1 MNQRESTACDWRSAI
16 GAALLALCS
25 GCITGLQHP
34 AATQPA
40 TEVDPA
46 TTQPSYWLEQPES
59 ATVESGDF
67 EKLWSACEQVARDFL
82 FRIDRVDYR
91 SGVLTTQPMV
101 SAQFF
106 EPWRRDNR
114 TLYDVM
120 ESSIATIRRTV
131 RFEFQRIAEN
141 RWRVTPK
148 VLVERQSLAE
158 RRVTSV
164 VYYRGVFGSV
174 TGTRQIGTRESDVG
188 IVIPG
193 RYWYPLRRDIRL
205 EQAIARAIRSKLP
218 ATGQHS

>member
-1 MNQRESTACDWRSAI
+1 MSRRRFATLDLRFAI
-16 GAALLALCS
+16 LGLVLPCFM
-25 GCITGLQHP
+25 GCITGPQNP

-40 TEVDPA
+40 TQVDPA

-59 ATVESGDF
+59 VVVESGDF
-67 EKLWSACEQVARDFL
+67 QKLWSACEQTARDFL
-82 FRIDRVDYR
+82 FKIDRVDYR
-91 SGVLTTQPMV
+91 SGVLSTEPMV

-114 TLYDVM
+114 TLYDVV
-120 ESSIATIRRTV
+120 ESSIATIRRTA
-131 RFEFQRIAEN
+131 RFEFQRAGEN

-188 IVIPG
+188 IMIPG
-193 RYWYPLRRDIRL
+193 RYWYPLRRDIKL
-205 EQAIARAIRSKLP
+205 EQALARAIRRKLP
-218 ATGQHS
+218 AERQHS